1 MVLDPNRFL
10 PLATFRHALRRFLA
24 ASETISRDA
33 GITQQQDQAMLAI
46 AAWPDTAMS
55 VKDLSEDLLLTH
67 HAAVQLVDRLAKAG
81 LAQRSPS
88 HIDRRS
94 VELSLTGKGV
104 ALLDRLAS
112 LHLAEMLRR
121 EPALST
127 SLRRLR
133 RLGAASG
140 SDADESS

>member
-1 MVLDPNRFL
+1 MALDPDRYL
-10 PLATFRHALRRFLA
+10 PLASFRHGLRRFLA

-33 GITQQQDQAMLAI
+33 GVTQQQYQAMLAI
-46 AAWPDTAMS
+46 AAWPGGAMS
-55 VKDLSEDLLLTH
+55 IKDLSEDLLLTH

-88 HIDRRS
+88 SVDRRS
-94 VELSLTGKGV
+94 VELSLTESGT
-104 ALLDRLAS
+104 ALLDKLAS

-121 EPALST
+121 EPALSA

-133 RLGAASG
+133 KLRSE
-140 SDADESS
+140 SDPDADRY

>member
-1 MVLDPNRFL
+1 MTLDPDRFL
-10 PLATFRHALRRFLA
+10 PLASFRHALRRFLA
-24 ASETISRDA
+24 ASETISRNA
-33 GITQQQDQAMLAI
+33 GVTQQQYQAMLAI
-46 AAWPDTAMS
+46 AAWPDGAMS
-55 VKDLSEDLLLTH
+55 VKDLSEELLLTH

-88 HIDRRS
+88 SVDRRS
-94 VELSLTGKGV
+94 VELSLTESGS
-104 ALLDRLAS
+104 ALLDDLAS

-133 RLGAASG
+133 RLRSASDPGA
-140 SDADESS
+140 DRY

>member
-1 MVLDPNRFL
+1 
-10 PLATFRHALRRFLA
+10 
-24 ASETISRDA
+24 
-33 GITQQQDQAMLAI
+33 MLAI
-46 AAWPDTAMS
+46 AAWPGGAMS
-55 VKDLSEDLLLTH
+55 VKDLSEELLLTH

-88 HIDRRS
+88 SIDRRS
-94 VELSLTGKGV
+94 VELSLTESGL
-104 ALLDRLAS
+104 ALLDELAS

-133 RLGAASG
+133 RLRSASG
-140 SDADESS
+140 PDADRY

>member
-1 MVLDPNRFL
+1 MALDPDRFL
-10 PLATFRHALRRFLA
+10 PLASFRHALRRFLA
-24 ASETISRDA
+24 ASETISRNA
-33 GITQQQDQAMLAI
+33 GVTQQQYQAMLAI
-46 AAWPDTAMS
+46 AAWPGGAMS

-81 LAQRSPS
+81 LARRAPS
-88 HIDRRS
+88 SIDRRS
-94 VELSLTGKGV
+94 VELSLTEDGA
-104 ALLDRLAS
+104 ALLEDLAS

-133 RLGAASG
+133 RLRSAS
-140 SDADESS
+140 DPDVDRY

>member
-1 MVLDPNRFL
+1 MALDPDRFL
-10 PLATFRHALRRFLA
+10 PLASFRHALRRFLA
-24 ASETISRDA
+24 ASETISREA
-33 GITQQQDQAMLAI
+33 GVTQQQYQAMLAI
-46 AAWPDTAMS
+46 AAWPDDAMS

-88 HIDRRS
+88 SVDRRS
-94 VELSLTGKGV
+94 VELSLTESGT
-104 ALLDRLAS
+104 ALLDKLAS

-133 RLGAASG
+133 RLRSASDP
-140 SDADESS
+140 DADKS